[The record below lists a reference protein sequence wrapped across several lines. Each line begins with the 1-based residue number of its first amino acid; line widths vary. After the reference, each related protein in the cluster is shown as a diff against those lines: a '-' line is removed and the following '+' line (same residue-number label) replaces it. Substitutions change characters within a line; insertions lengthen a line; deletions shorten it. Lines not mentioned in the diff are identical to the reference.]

1 MELNHKTVNILGDS
15 ITEGVG
21 VSRQSNR
28 YTDVFAAL
36 TGAKVNNYGI
46 SGTRIAKQTNPTVYN
61 PTFDQD
67 FISRV
72 DDMDASADAVV
83 VFGGTNDFGHG
94 DAPLG
99 DMQSRD
105 PYTFYG
111 ACHVLMHNLAEKFCG
126 KPVVFMTPIQRAAS
140 DDNEF
145 LINSRGYAFERYIDI
160 IKEVATYYA
169 IPVLDLYTM
178 SGITAHVEKVKN
190 ELTVDGLHPSDK
202 GARIIAERLAA
213 FMQAL

>member
-1 MELNHKTVNILGDS
+1 MELKNKVINIMGDS

-21 VSRQSNR
+21 ASQQSNR
-28 YTDVFAAL
+28 YTDVFAQL

-46 SGTRIAKQTNPTVYN
+46 SGTRIAKQTTPTINNPS
-61 PTFDQD
+61 FEQD

-72 DDMDASADAVV
+72 DEMDENADAVV

-111 ACHVLMHNLAEKFCG
+111 ACHVLMSSLMEKFCG
-126 KPVVFMTPIQRAAS
+126 KPVVFMTPIQRAYH
-140 DDNEF
+140 DDNEA
-145 LINSRGYAFERYIDI
+145 LINSRGYVFKQYIDI
-160 IKEVATYYA
+160 IKEVAEYYA
-169 IPVLDLYTM
+169 IPVLDMYKM
-178 SGITAHVEKVKN
+178 SGITVHVQKVK
-190 ELTVDGLHPSDK
+190 ETMTVDGLHPSDE
-202 GARIIAERLAA
+202 GARVIAQRLKG
-213 FMQAL
+213 FMEAL

>member
-1 MELNHKTVNILGDS
+1 MMKLNGKTVNILGDS

-21 VSRQSNR
+21 VSEQSKR
-28 YTDVFAAL
+28 YADVFAAL

-46 SGTRIAKQTNPTVYN
+46 SGTRIAKQRVPSAE
-61 PTFDQD
+61 PRFDLD

-72 DDMDASADAVV
+72 DEMDENADAVV

-111 ACHVLMHNLAEKFCG
+111 ACHILMSSLAEKFCG
-126 KPVVFMTPIQRAAS
+126 KPVVFMTPIQRMYF
-140 DDNEF
+140 DDNET
-145 LINSRGYAFERYIDI
+145 LVNSRGYAFEQYIEI
-160 IKEVATYYA
+160 IKEVAAYYA
-169 IPVLDLYTM
+169 IPVLDLYKM
-178 SGITAHVEKVKN
+178 SGITVHIPKVKE
-190 ELTVDGLHPSDK
+190 ELTADGLHPSDK
-202 GARIIAERLAA
+202 GARVIAERLAG
-213 FMQAL
+213 FMSAL